1 MKKVLP
7 YIALHVVIL
16 IYSLSGICS
25 KTAASKEFLSFEWML
40 FYGLVLL
47 ILAFYA
53 IVWQQILKKLPLNV
67 AYANKAITV
76 VWGMLLGCMIFGE
89 TVNVPRIIGGV
100 LILAGIILMS
110 PAGKSED
117 KEKKDNE

>member
-110 PAGKSED
+110 PSRTSED

>member
-16 IYSLSGICS
+16 IYSFSGICS
-25 KTAASKEFLSFEWML
+25 KTAASKDFLSFEWLL

-76 VWGMLLGCMIFGE
+76 IWGMLLGCIVFGE
-89 TVNVPRIIGGV
+89 TVNVPRIIGGI

-110 PAGKSED
+110 PAGKSKD
-117 KEKKDNE
+117 REKKGNE

>member
-7 YIALHVVIL
+7 YIALHVIIL
-16 IYSLSGICS
+16 IYSFSGICS
-25 KTAASKEFLSFEWML
+25 KTAASKDFLSFEWLL

-76 VWGMLLGCMIFGE
+76 IWGMLLGCIVFGE

-110 PAGKSED
+110 PAGKSKD
-117 KEKKDNE
+117 REKKGNE

>member
-16 IYSLSGICS
+16 IYSFSGICS
-25 KTAASKEFLSFEWML
+25 KTAASKDFLSFEWLL

-76 VWGMLLGCMIFGE
+76 IWGMLLGCIVFDE

-110 PAGKSED
+110 PSRTSKD
-117 KEKKDNE
+117 REKKGNE

>member
-16 IYSLSGICS
+16 IYSFSGICS
-25 KTAASKEFLSFEWML
+25 KTAASKDFLSFEWLL

-76 VWGMLLGCMIFGE
+76 IWGMLLGCIVFGE

-110 PAGKSED
+110 PAGKSKD
-117 KEKKDNE
+117 REKKGNE

>member
-7 YIALHVVIL
+7 YIVLHAIIL
-16 IYSLSGICS
+16 IYSLGGICS
-25 KTAASKEFLSFEWML
+25 KTAASKEFMSFEWIL
-40 FYGLVLL
+40 FYGLLMI

-53 IVWQQILKKLPLNV
+53 IAWQQILKKLPLNI

-76 VWGMLLGCMIFGE
+76 IWGMLWGCIAFGE
-89 TVNVPRIIGGV
+89 SLSIPGIIGGA

-110 PAGKSED
+110 PPDKNGD
-117 KEKKDNE
+117 KEKKSNE

>member
-16 IYSLSGICS
+16 IYSFSGICS
-25 KTAASKEFLSFEWML
+25 KTAASKDFLSFEWLL

-76 VWGMLLGCMIFGE
+76 IWGMLLGCIVFNE

-110 PAGKSED
+110 PAGKSKD
-117 KEKKDNE
+117 REKKGNE

>member
-7 YIALHVVIL
+7 YIVLHAIIL
-16 IYSLSGICS
+16 IYSLGGICS
-25 KTAASKEFLSFEWML
+25 KTAASKEFMSFEWIL
-40 FYGLVLL
+40 FYGLLMI

-53 IVWQQILKKLPLNV
+53 IAWQQILKKLPLNI

-76 VWGMLLGCMIFGE
+76 IWGMLWGCTAFGE
-89 TVNVPRIIGGV
+89 SLSIPGIIGGA

-110 PAGKSED
+110 PPDKNGD
-117 KEKKDNE
+117 KEKKSNE

>member
-16 IYSLSGICS
+16 IYSFSGICS
-25 KTAASKEFLSFEWML
+25 KTAASKDFLSFEWLL

-76 VWGMLLGCMIFGE
+76 IWGMLLGCIVFGE

-100 LILAGIILMS
+100 MILAGIILMS
-110 PAGKSED
+110 PAGKSKD
-117 KEKKDNE
+117 REKKGNE

>member
-16 IYSLSGICS
+16 IYSFSGICS
-25 KTAASKEFLSFEWML
+25 KTAASKDFLSFEWLL

-76 VWGMLLGCMIFGE
+76 IWGMLLGCIVFNE
-89 TVNVPRIIGGV
+89 TVNVPRIIGGI

-110 PAGKSED
+110 PAGKSKD
-117 KEKKDNE
+117 REKKGNE